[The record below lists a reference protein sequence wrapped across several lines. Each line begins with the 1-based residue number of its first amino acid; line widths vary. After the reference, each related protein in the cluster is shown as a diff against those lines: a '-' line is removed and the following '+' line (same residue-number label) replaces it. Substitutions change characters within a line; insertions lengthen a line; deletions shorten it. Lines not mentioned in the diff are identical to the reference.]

1 MDSATM
7 AKRLRCTKDALKL
20 LLGVHPLT
28 LQPQGF
34 WRNLVPRQWGYNVLD
49 KLQDAGLIT
58 RVPGG
63 GIMAVPPMTKA
74 ALEDERVIL
83 SLLWPGSY
91 KAPAVP
97 GTAAEEPEPGPDVFN
112 DPDFSLARAT
122 APPTPTLAPPPQIEG
137 VQRPPPGASPEV
149 VQEWI
154 FTLLHAQTENLIYIR
169 ESVDRLLSLWEEPKK

>member
-34 WRNLVPRQWGYNVLD
+34 WRNSVPRQWGYNVLD
-49 KLQDAGLIT
+49 KLQDAGLVT

-74 ALEDERVIL
+74 ALENERVIL
-83 SLLWPGSY
+83 RLLWPGSY
-91 KAPAVP
+91 KAPGAV
-97 GTAAEEPEPGPDVFN
+97 AEEEAQEEPEEELSAGN
-112 DPDFSLARAT
+112 TAT
-122 APPTPTLAPPPQIEG
+122 LEPPPALAPPPQIEG